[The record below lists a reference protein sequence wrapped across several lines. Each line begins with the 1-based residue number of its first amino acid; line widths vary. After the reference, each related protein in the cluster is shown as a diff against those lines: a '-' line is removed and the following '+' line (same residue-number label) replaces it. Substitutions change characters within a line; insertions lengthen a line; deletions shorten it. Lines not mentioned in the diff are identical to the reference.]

1 MHTVSRYICSR
12 VRNIL
17 LAAAAFA
24 AFAAACPLPA
34 ESFEIIVVKSAEL
47 KPYEEVLRGIRDSC
61 DCTVR
66 ELKLQNGDG
75 SENILKKRSTDTVIA
90 IGTSAFKKVRE
101 IQSLPVIYTMVIPS
115 ETAGPL
121 RPNISGV
128 SMDSDPAEAISSM
141 MDMFPKAKRIG
152 VIYDP
157 RYTAAFVGEAVK
169 TADAVG
175 VELVVKQAHDQRDI
189 PRLVDE
195 MRNKIDVLWMLPDPT
210 VITSVMVEYML
221 QFSFHYNVPIFSF
234 AKKYV
239 ELGAVA
245 ALVVDP
251 YAIGVQAGEIVKTLS
266 AGRKDAIR
274 AYARSPHLTINTK
287 VAAKMGLKIKD
298 EILKRA
304 DKIE

>member
-1 MHTVSRYICSR
+1 MHILSLSVQMRF
-12 VRNIL
+12 RNSFL
-17 LAAAAFA
+17 ALAALA
-24 AFAAACPLPA
+24 AFAAACPFPA

-66 ELKLQNGDG
+66 ELKLLNGEG
-75 SENILKKRSTDTVIA
+75 SENILKKSPAAVIA

-101 IQSLPVIYTMVIPS
+101 IKSLPVIYTMVMPS

-128 SMDSDPAEAISSM
+128 SMDSDPVETIAAMREV
-141 MDMFPKAKRIG
+141 FPKAKRIG
-152 VIYDP
+152 VLYDP
-157 RYTAAFVGEAVK
+157 RYTAAFVEEAAK
-169 TADAVG
+169 KAAAAG
-175 VELVVKQAHDQRDI
+175 VELVVKQAHDPRDI
-189 PRLVDE
+189 PRLVGE
-195 MRNKIDVLWMLPDPT
+195 LRNKIDVLWMLPDPT
-210 VITSVMVEYML
+210 VITTAMVEYLL

-234 AKKYV
+234 AGKYV
-239 ELGAVA
+239 EMGAVA

-251 YAIGVQAGEIVKTLS
+251 YAMGGQAGEIVNTLS
-266 AGRKDAIR
+266 AGHRDAVR
-274 AYARSPHLTINTK
+274 VYARTPRLIINTK
-287 VAAKMGLKIKD
+287 VTSKMGLKISD

>member
-1 MHTVSRYICSR
+1 MYTLSRYIRSR

-17 LAAAAFA
+17 LAIAAFA
-24 AFAAACPLPA
+24 AFAAACPVLA

-66 ELKLQNGDG
+66 ELRLQNGDG
-75 SENILKKRSTDTVIA
+75 SEIILKRSPGAVIA
-90 IGTSAFKKVRE
+90 IGSSAFKKVRE

-115 ETAGPL
+115 ETAGTS
-121 RPNISGV
+121 PNISGV
-128 SMDSDPAEAISSM
+128 SMDSDPVEAISLM

-152 VIYDP
+152 VLYDP
-157 RYTAAFVGEAVK
+157 RYTAAFVREALK

-175 VELVVKQAHDQRDI
+175 IELVVKQAHDKRDI

-210 VITSVMVEYML
+210 VITNTMVEYLL

-234 AKKYV
+234 ATKYV
-239 ELGAVA
+239 EMGAVA

-251 YAIGVQAGEIVKTLS
+251 YTLGVQAGEMVKTLS

-274 AYARSPHLTINTK
+274 VYARSPHLTINTK
-287 VAAKMGLKIKD
+287 VAAKMGLKISD

-304 DKIE
+304 NKIE

>member
-1 MHTVSRYICSR
+1 MYTLSRYIRSH

-17 LAAAAFA
+17 LAAAAFT
-24 AFAAACPLPA
+24 AFAAGCPVPA

-61 DCTVR
+61 NCTVR

-75 SENILKKRSTDTVIA
+75 SEIILKRSPGAVIA

-115 ETAGPL
+115 ETVGPL

-152 VIYDP
+152 VLYDQ
-157 RYTAAFVGEAVK
+157 RYTAAFVGEAAK
-169 TADAVG
+169 AAAAAG
-175 VELVVKQAHDQRDI
+175 VELVVKQVHDQRDI